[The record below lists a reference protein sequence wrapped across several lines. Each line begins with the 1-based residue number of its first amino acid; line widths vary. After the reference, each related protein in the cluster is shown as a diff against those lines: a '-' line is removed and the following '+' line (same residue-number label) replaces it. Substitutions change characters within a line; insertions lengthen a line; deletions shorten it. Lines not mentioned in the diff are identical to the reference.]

1 LNDNYSWLYLLTGLG
16 AIGVS
21 RQPEGVI
28 GDLIARLG
36 SGGSGFGGLRRSR
49 TPLGAGSARV
59 AMTPA
64 AVDAER

>member
-1 LNDNYSWLYLLTGLG
+1 LLTGLG
-16 AIGVS
+16 AIGIS

-36 SGGSGFGGLRRSR
+36 PGGSGFGGLRRSR
-49 TPLGAGSARV
+49 ASLGAGSARV

-64 AVDAER
+64 VDAER